1 MVGKGY
7 GYLGPFG
14 LGDGAFDG
22 YMIDLSIVV
31 SPLLLSVEINVGTS
45 GDCEDCAMSGKSIG
59 LLRRLVDL

>member
-1 MVGKGY
+1 LVGKGY

-45 GDCEDCAMSGKSIG
+45 SDCNDYAMGGKGVS
-59 LLRRLVDL
+59 LLWKFTDL